1 MCVCV
6 CVCVYFTTIS
16 KGAAEGEI
24 IFGPDP
30 VPLCA
35 SQDFL
40 LWEPQNCVFGVDVAG
55 VSFQRRQMLSF
66 KVSPIPGREQ
76 QKTLGQSGVLMQPE
90 CTTQSQRPLGPDADS
105 LPNASVTLGSFLN
118 LSEHQLPLL

>member
-40 LWEPQNCVFGVDVAG
+40 LWEPQNGVFGVDVAG

-66 KVSPIPGREQ
+66 KVGPI
-76 QKTLGQSGVLMQPE
+76 
-90 CTTQSQRPLGPDADS
+90 
-105 LPNASVTLGSFLN
+105 
-118 LSEHQLPLL
+118 

>member
-1 MCVCV
+1 MPQSLKCV

-30 VPLCA
+30 VPCA

-40 LWEPQNCVFGVDVAG
+40 LWELPELCVWGG
-55 VSFQRRQMLSF
+55 CGWC
-66 KVSPIPGREQ
+66 I
-76 QKTLGQSGVLMQPE
+76 
-90 CTTQSQRPLGPDADS
+90 
-105 LPNASVTLGSFLN
+105 
-118 LSEHQLPLL
+118 LSEETNAEFAKSAQFQGVNNRRHWQSAF

>member
-1 MCVCV
+1 MRRYFMPQSLKRVCVCV

-40 LWEPQNCVFGVDVAG
+40 LWEPQNGVFGVDVAG

-66 KVSPIPGREQ
+66 KVGPI
-76 QKTLGQSGVLMQPE
+76 
-90 CTTQSQRPLGPDADS
+90 
-105 LPNASVTLGSFLN
+105 
-118 LSEHQLPLL
+118 

>member
-1 MCVCV
+1 MPLTFILKIIKMVCFLL
-6 CVCVYFTTIS
+6 CVYFTTIS

-24 IFGPDP
+24 LFGPGP

-40 LWEPQNCVFGVDVAG
+40 LWEPQNCVCGVYVAG

-66 KVSPIPGREQ
+66 KKSAQFE
-76 QKTLGQSGVLMQPE
+76 GVK
-90 CTTQSQRPLGPDADS
+90 SNRRHWDS
-105 LPNASVTLGSFLN
+105 VGCSHVA
-118 LSEHQLPLL
+118 